1 MRRMSIEVVP
11 QLLEISLNSLAYLA
25 CLWKPSVKHLRD
37 SLGVFPK
44 ILQKF
49 QGLDQDSKYGSR
61 LLCVCIK

>member
-25 CLWKPSVKHLRD
+25 CLWKPSVKRLCD
-37 SLGVFPK
+37 SLGIFPK
-44 ILQKF
+44 ILQTF

-61 LLCVCIK
+61 FLRECIK